1 MYIILS
7 LPFCFFS
14 AIYHTF
20 ETKTLYKETN
30 HSFLQIP
37 MAEIVVSAVI
47 TVLCEKLI
55 SGDLMKLA
63 RTEGIDSQL
72 HKLEKTLPLI
82 KAVLADANQKH
93 ITERAV
99 QLWLNDLQDL
109 AYDIDDIVDDL
120 ATEALRRSLNQ
131 EALAIIPNC
140 CTTFTPGNIMY
151 GRKMR
156 SELDEIT
163 AKLHDLVDRKDDLGL
178 NVSVERSN
186 ITERRLEQTSLVDE
200 SKIMGREGDK
210 EALLKKLLGNE
221 ESDENVSIVS
231 IVGMGGIGKT
241 TLAKVLYNEEK
252 VKDHFELRAWVC
264 ASEELDVFNISKAI
278 FEAVGGDAKRLSNLD
293 LLHVALKEKLLK
305 KRFLLVLDDVWNE
318 DHNKWELLQSPLLV
332 GAPGSRVLVT
342 TRSTKVASV
351 MDSEEAFDLEVL
363 SNEDALS
370 LFAKHA
376 LGEKNFHKH
385 PTLKLLGEGIVKKCG
400 RLPLALKTL
409 GRVLKGNRN
418 ADEWEKLLNTE
429 IWNINDGSEIL
440 PALRLSYYHLP
451 SHLKLL
457 FAYCSLF
464 PKDYEFQKNDLI
476 LLWMA
481 EGFLSQS
488 DDNKSMESLGSQYF
502 EELKLRSFFQQSTHD
517 QLGYTMHDLVNDLAT
532 SVAGE
537 LFYRSDGMN
546 ISKRNENFEKFRYF
560 SLVAPKW
567 KSYIKLKELQRAK
580 RLRTFL
586 PSSSS
591 QIDSVVVKSLH
602 ELQFL
607 RVLRLSGPGITQVPQ
622 SIGSLK
628 HLRYL
633 NFSFTDIRCL
643 PEQVSDLYNLQ
654 SLLVRGCR
662 ELSDLPKSF
671 AKLINLRHLDIDDT
685 PNLNKMPL
693 GIGGL
698 TNLQTLS
705 KVIIEEANGFKIT
718 DLKGLSDL
726 QGELSII
733 GLDKLIDPIQ
743 AKDANLD
750 QKKGLEVLE
759 MRWSNVF
766 DDSRNE
772 MIEYEVLKELRPH
785 LKLKVLKISN
795 NKGTQFPSWVGDPS
809 FDQLTELMLR
819 GCKSTHLPTLGN
831 LRSLKKLVI
840 SSCHLITS
848 LAFSIV
854 QEHPSSLSKKI
865 VSDSD
870 CDNIPPKPIQAND
883 FRFLPMPRLISLQIS
898 YCKNLKSF
906 PFQSLTSLE
915 KLLIL
920 ECPSME
926 YSFPCGMWPPNLR
939 SLTIGGL
946 NKPMSEWGPQNFP
959 TSLVELHLYGKNSG
973 VTSFA
978 VAADTTTPSSSSSF
992 LLPPSLVSLRLD
1004 YFMDVESFS
1013 EVLRHLP
1020 CLNKLDIHSC
1030 PKIRDLKTTSGR
1042 SKLMISMS
1050 HW

>member
-1 MYIILS
+1 M
-7 LPFCFFS
+7 
-14 AIYHTF
+14 
-20 ETKTLYKETN
+20 
-30 HSFLQIP
+30 
-37 MAEIVVSAVI
+37 
-47 TVLCEKLI
+47 
-55 SGDLMKLA
+55 
-63 RTEGIDSQL
+63 
-72 HKLEKTLPLI
+72 
-82 KAVLADANQKH
+82 
-93 ITERAV
+93 
-99 QLWLNDLQDL
+99 
-109 AYDIDDIVDDL
+109 
-120 ATEALRRSLNQ
+120 
-131 EALAIIPNC
+131 
-140 CTTFTPGNIMY
+140 
-151 GRKMR
+151 
-156 SELDEIT
+156 
-163 AKLHDLVDRKDDLGL
+163 
-178 NVSVERSN
+178 
-186 ITERRLEQTSLVDE
+186 TERRLEQTSLVDE
-200 SKIMGREGDK
+200 SKIIGREGEK
-210 EALLKKLLGNE
+210 EALLKKLLGKE
-221 ESDENVSIVS
+221 ECDENVSIVS

-241 TLAKVLYNEEK
+241 TLAKLLFNEEK
-252 VKDHFELRAWVC
+252 VKDHFELRAWVY

-278 FEAVGGDAKRLSNLD
+278 FEV
-293 LLHVALKEKLLK
+293 V
-305 KRFLLVLDDVWNE
+305 DDVWNE
-318 DHNKWELLQSPLLV
+318 DYNKWELLQSPLLV

-376 LGEKNFHKH
+376 LGEKNFDKH

-418 ADEWEKLLNTE
+418 VDEWEKLLNTE

-440 PALRLSYYHLP
+440 PVLRLSYYHLP
-451 SHLKLL
+451 SYLKLL

-481 EGFLSQS
+481 EGFFSQS

-502 EELKLRSFFQQSTHD
+502 EELKLRS
-517 QLGYTMHDLVNDLAT
+517 
-532 SVAGE
+532 
-537 LFYRSDGMN
+537 DGMN
-546 ISKRNENFEKFRYF
+546 ISKRNENFEKFGYI

-580 RLRTFL
+580 RLQTFL

-591 QIDSVVVKSLH
+591 QIDSVVVKSLL

-633 NFSFTDIRCL
+633 KFSFTDIRCL

-654 SLLVRGCR
+654 SLLIRGCH

-685 PNLNKMPL
+685 PSLNKMPL

-705 KVIIEEANGFKIT
+705 KVIVEEANGFKIT

-743 AKDANLD
+743 AKNANLD

-772 MIEYEVLKELRPH
+772 MIEYEVLKELIPH
-785 LKLKVLKISN
+785 PKLKVLKISN
-795 NKGTQFPSWVGDPS
+795 NKGTQFPSWVGDPT

-848 LAFSIV
+848 F
-854 QEHPSSLSKKI
+854 SLSEKI
-865 VSDSD
+865 MGDSD
-870 CDNIPPKPIQAND
+870 CGNLQPKLIPAND
-883 FRFLPMPRLISLQIS
+883 FGFLPMPL
-898 YCKNLKSF
+898 
-906 PFQSLTSLE
+906 
-915 KLLIL
+915 
-920 ECPSME
+920 
-926 YSFPCGMWPPNLR
+926 
-939 SLTIGGL
+939 
-946 NKPMSEWGPQNFP
+946 
-959 TSLVELHLYGKNSG
+959 
-973 VTSFA
+973 A
-978 VAADTTTPSSSSSF
+978 
-992 LLPPSLVSLRLD
+992 
-1004 YFMDVESFS
+1004 
-1013 EVLRHLP
+1013 
-1020 CLNKLDIHSC
+1020 
-1030 PKIRDLKTTSGR
+1030 
-1042 SKLMISMS
+1042 
-1050 HW
+1050 